1 MLKDIA
7 RKLHA
12 ARSIILTTH
21 RHCDGDGLGA
31 QIALFHALKKA
42 GKKVRVLNVDDTP
55 KKYSFLDTSIVQAYE
70 GAHDAITDADLAI
83 VFDTNDHRL
92 LEPLFGDLR
101 KRDVEVLFID
111 HHPILK
117 KGPEPTKGSWIDA
130 SAASTGEMAFHLV
143 NELGIELDAKIARA
157 IYTAI
162 VFDTQ
167 LFRFVRSSP
176 QTHLIT
182 AELLKYDIKAEE
194 IHRGL
199 FSNYSPQKMALL
211 ATALNQIEYF
221 SDGKIAF
228 LKLKAQDFKNLGLES
243 DASRDLIDFIMNIET
258 LECAIILRED
268 APETFKLSLR
278 SKGRF
283 EISQVAERLGGG
295 GHPFSAGATLLGPY
309 DKVKADVLKL
319 LEESLG
325 GARSPGY
332 ESA

>member
-1 MLKDIA
+1 MQKDIA
-7 RKLHA
+7 RKIHA

-42 GKKVRVLNVDDTP
+42 GKKVRVLNVDETP
-55 KKYSFLDTSIVQAYE
+55 KKYAFLDTEIVQAFE
-70 GAHDAITDADLAI
+70 GAHDAITDVDLAI

-92 LEPLFGDLR
+92 LEPLYGHLKNR
-101 KRDVEVLFID
+101 GTEVLFID

-117 KGPEPTKGSWIDA
+117 EGPEPTKGSWIDV
-130 SAASTGEMAFHLV
+130 SCASTGEMAYHLV
-143 NELGIELDAKIARA
+143 NALGIELDAKIARA
-157 IYTAI
+157 IYTSI

-194 IHRGL
+194 IHRRL
-199 FSNYSPQKMALL
+199 FSNYSPQKIALL
-211 ATALNQIEYF
+211 AMALNKIEYF
-221 SDGKIAF
+221 EDGKIAF
-228 LKLKAQDFKNLGLES
+228 LNLRSRDFTNLGLDA

-258 LECAIILRED
+258 LEAAVILRED

-295 GHPFSAGATLLGPY
+295 GHPFSAGATLQGPY
-309 DKVKADVLKL
+309 DKVKANVLKL
-319 LEESLG
+319 LQESLR
-325 GARSPGY
+325 GAKSTNY

>member
-1 MLKDIA
+1 MPKDIA

-55 KKYSFLDTSIVQAYE
+55 KKYLFLDTSIVQAYE
-70 GAHDAITDADLAI
+70 GAHDAITDVDLAI

-143 NELGIELDAKIARA
+143 KELGIELDAKIARA

-176 QTHLIT
+176 QTHLIC

-221 SDGKIAF
+221 VSGKIAF

-258 LECAIILRED
+258 LECAVILRED

-295 GHPFSAGATLLGPY
+295 GHPFSAGATLQGPY